1 MHTVFINASDHPI
14 DGRIDV
20 LSMEKEYKEIF
31 VMDCPLSQWSDW
43 DKGYEKCAIQIGEQ
57 IDTYKEINN
66 DFNLIAYVDLAFF
79 KEYADQYAVETSMDQ
94 QIRQNVT
101 YELIRAAMTRF
112 FATTI
117 YAKLDDLGRV
127 PSEKLLL
134 LLEENERSNESLGTN
149 GGDEKSGYLSA
160 KEKIKVHM
168 LMHLLGF
175 PQVDALE
182 EQLKDLSKTEK
193 KEKLE
198 KTLSEGEDRLKVLDL
213 RKLYQEEI
221 RIFVAS
227 IVVDGKSVLQAGD
240 VMAKA
245 IQSAY
250 VLDCNNR
257 VVVSEFVTDRRS
269 GNSNKELRTKR
280 NLLIQTFLLDCVS
293 SESIYEK
300 DDRSKAKRVPQL
312 TAEEWDKVLQLL
324 SKKKKAYGQKAGE
337 IRQMA
342 TGFEELGLAP
352 DLLEPDYQRF
362 GLDESG
368 NISNVIVSRKK
379 KAKVDKHKGDQ
390 TPEKKNEDKD
400 KIVLVDEKGEV
411 INWFPGKGLD
421 FHGSD
426 TVTEPGAEERE
437 GRVLQLANDRL
448 SYLRTLSRKISD
460 ALATYAGNSVQ
471 KKPAL
476 LRKRNVSAG
485 GNTDSGAARDFKYA
499 KPSQEK
505 ETAPVESVLKTSRRA
520 YETLIIEY
528 LKFNASR
535 AVSITTVRDQGQHY
549 LNRVARIEESLEKLF
564 LVLGILA
571 AGLVMV
577 FILPFLLIQWDTLFE
592 NVGTAVVALIHIAI
606 PFVMLLLGYGFAR
619 AWQAHK
625 IRKAWKDLMKLAE
638 TAGSGNQNAVEAYSK
653 LLCRYIPAL
662 RWIYEYVLDVEFF
675 WDCCRIAGAK
685 LSHHRQKLDALC
697 ETLDNLLEDLE
708 YDERGNN
715 EPDKC
720 EIDYRISYCEGINRS
735 SYTIMDEEIMKV
747 IRDRKE
753 AQEK

>member
-1 MHTVFINASDHPI
+1 MHTVFINASNNRI
-14 DGRIDV
+14 DGRFDV
-20 LSMEKEYKEIF
+20 LSMEKEYRNLLT
-31 VMDCPLSQWSDW
+31 MDHPLSLWNDR
-43 DKGYEKCAIQIGEQ
+43 DRGYEKCALLIGEQ
-57 IDTYKEINN
+57 IDSYKEINN
-66 DFNLIAYVDLAFF
+66 DYHLIAYVDLMEFP
-79 KEYADQYAVETSMDQ
+79 EYAELYAHNVDVV
-94 QIRQNVT
+94 RQNVT
-101 YELIRAAMTRF
+101 YELIRAAVTHF
-112 FATTI
+112 FTSTL
-117 YAKLDDLGRV
+117 YTKLDALGRV
-127 PSEKLLL
+127 PEEKILI
-134 LLEENERSNESLGTN
+134 LLEQNSRKDENRGNEGT
-149 GGDEKSGYLSA
+149 GSDLHTLKDRTR
-160 KEKIKVHM
+160 VDV
-168 LMHLLGF
+168 LMNLLGF
-175 PQVDALE
+175 PDMKTLEMALE
-182 EQLKDLSKTEK
+182 DVPQETR
-193 KEKLE
+193 KEKLDSV
-198 KTLSEGEDRLKVLDL
+198 LLQGEAGLKQLDL
-213 RKLYQEEI
+213 RKLYEKNIKVFLSEI
-221 RIFVAS
+221 EG
-227 IVVDGKSVLQAGD
+227 GKTSVSSACFSLAEA
-240 VMAKA
+240 VMKA
-245 IQSAY
+245 YAA
-250 VLDCNNR
+250 DCNNR

-448 SYLRTLSRKISD
+448 SYLRTLSRKVSD

-708 YDERGNN
+708 YDEQGNN